1 MPNTPRGYPV
11 PASTDVVALAAVQNL
26 ADAIDTDVADVEQLA
41 RLGVPGPPGPEGSPD
56 GAISVADHGA
66 AGDGITDDTDAIQAA
81 ITAAGRAGGV
91 WFPRGTYL
99 VSSPLRPLRQ
109 QRLTGTHT
117 VKYEPGRLEDFPG
130 CTIAAHPNFSGRAII
145 DIPPSSYG
153 VQIDRL
159 CLAAMGTSGSFA
171 GVALPAYADNA
182 GENAFLI
189 RDSMISSC
197 PGPGIT
203 GHMWVMDVRDTHI
216 TQCSVGIHVTG
227 DDGLTDARIIGSQFY
242 YNRVGGIIIDS
253 DGWTGAV
260 TIMGCRVERSGSLYS
275 WPEAP
280 TNPAAPGIAIR
291 SGRNIT
297 LIGVETDA
305 NSGPGLEIGHATRNV
320 YNVHVVGC
328 SFNRDG
334 GGDQT
339 TGSWWL
345 GGVEV
350 TSSTPGAVP
359 VTGSGYAGITLD
371 RCSHVKI
378 VATDVAYGA
387 ADDFGAAGPISPMF
401 GVSMQDTSGVALS
414 LGRIE
419 VIPHQNSLR
428 MVGAANYGVGID
440 LPSLGLSTVPV
451 VADATW
457 LPTAGGIGCVVYQ
470 IDIGALMVRNYS
482 GTWLRML
489 SYDGTNPP
497 RFPPV
502 VDVYGAA
509 TATKAVRMVSGD
521 KLKALVGISADAA
534 GADLRLERYN
544 DDEVWQGSVTYRRAT
559 GLLETEHQY
568 VVPATAANIA
578 VTVRGRT
585 SQTAALTQWETD
597 GAVAVA
603 GVLPSGRVWGANAV
617 DAVDMIPLGQLKTV
631 VDAATDFADFK
642 TRVASM

>member
-1 MPNTPRGYPV
+1 MARNLYGASPADVTTTDRGDVVPGVTLTVWDARTGGNMVTDLLTVDGAAATAVVSDWGGRVAFYGPDGVTATLWLDAGSVRLAINQVSRTGSTSVAYVPTAPTDPTVGDVWVDSDGTV
-11 PASTDVVALAAVQNL
+11 PAA
-26 ADAIDTDVADVEQLA
+26 
-41 RLGVPGPPGPEGSPD
+41 PGPEGSPD

-81 ITAAGRAGGV
+81 ITSAGVAGGV

-99 VSSPLRPLRQ
+99 VSSPIQPLRQ
-109 QRLTGTHT
+109 QRLTGTYT
-117 VKYEPGRLEDFPG
+117 AKYEPGRWPFTSG
-130 CTIAAHPNFSGRAII
+130 CTIVADPDFAGRAII

-153 VQIDRL
+153 VQVDRL
-159 CLAAMGTSGSFA
+159 CLSAAGTTGSFA

-182 GENAFLI
+182 GENGFLI
-189 RDSMISSC
+189 RDSLISSC

-216 TQCSVGIHVTG
+216 AQCSVGIHVTG
-227 DDGLTDARIIGSQFY
+227 DDGLLDTRIIGSQLY
-242 YNRVGGIIIDS
+242 YNRDGGIIIDS

-260 TIMGCRVERSGSLYS
+260 TIMGCRVERSGSLYTH
-275 WPEAP
+275 PDTP

-328 SFNRDG
+328 SFSRDG

-359 VTGSGYAGITLD
+359 VTGSGYAGIMLD

-387 ADDFGAAGPISPMF
+387 ADDSGAAGPISPMF

-419 VIPHQNSLR
+419 VIPPQNSLR

-457 LPTAGGIGCVVYQ
+457 LPTAGGIGCVVYRPTL
-470 IDIGALMVRNYS
+470 APS
-482 GTWLRML
+482 WC
-489 SYDGTNPP
+489 
-497 RFPPV
+497 
-502 VDVYGAA
+502 A
-509 TATKAVRMVSGD
+509 TIRVPGCGCCPTTAPT
-521 KLKALVGISADAA
+521 
-534 GADLRLERYN
+534 
-544 DDEVWQGSVTYRRAT
+544 RRASRRSSTCT
-559 GLLETEHQY
+559 GRQPRPKPYAWCQATSSKPWSEYLPTL
-568 VVPATAANIA
+568 PA
-578 VTVRGRT
+578 
-585 SQTAALTQWETD
+585 QT
-597 GAVAVA
+597 
-603 GVLPSGRVWGANAV
+603 
-617 DAVDMIPLGQLKTV
+617 
-631 VDAATDFADFK
+631 
-642 TRVASM
+642 